1 MFARRTLVAACAAL
15 LALGIAAGDAVAGD
29 AAKGKKV
36 FNKCKA
42 CHDVGAKNK
51 IGPGLGGFLGRAAA
65 GAEGFKYSADFKAA
79 GEAGVV
85 WDDETFLSY
94 IQKPKEYL
102 GSRIGKKKAK
112 TKMAF
117 PGIRKQSQAEDLLAY
132 LKEATN

>member
-1 MFARRTLVAACAAL
+1 MSVKRALVFSFAAL
-15 LALGIAAGDAVAGD
+15 LALGVAAGDAMAAD
-29 AAKGKKV
+29 AAKGKKI

-42 CHDVGAKNK
+42 CHDVGSKNK
-51 IGPGLGGFLGRAAA
+51 IGPGLKGFLGRAAA
-65 GAEGFKYSADFKAA
+65 SAEGFKYSKDFKAA

-85 WDDETFLSY
+85 WDDETFLGY

-117 PGIRKQSQAEDLLAY
+117 PGIRKADQAADLLAY
-132 LKEATN
+132 LKEATK

>member
-117 PGIRKQSQAEDLLAY
+117 PGLRKDSQRADIITY
-132 LKEATN
+132 LGTFE